1 MRIKVLCSSCNTLL
15 LRYDK
20 RGNGALVKLDPRRV
34 ISDYCTTEAPQYCPA
49 DNCSSQ
55 FAREV
60 DIKGRPFRKL
70 LGGKVRVVG
79 GGISA
84 R

>member
-1 MRIKVLCSSCNTLL
+1 M
-15 LRYDK
+15 RYDK
-20 RGNGALVKLDPRRV
+20 RGSGALVKLDPRR
-34 ISDYCTTEAPQYCPA
+34 IMADYTAASAPLECPEPS
-49 DNCSSQ
+49 CSITFS
-55 FAREV
+55 R
-60 DIKGRPFRKL
+60 DLTLKGLAFRQL